1 MVFSMTI
8 IAWTPAMSVGVE
20 ALDTDHKTL
29 ISLINQL
36 ADAIAKGEGHNITA
50 SIINGLVDYTE
61 YHFGREEEM
70 MRVCRYADLNDHV
83 NAHRKIVEM
92 LLHLRDAYGG
102 NASGPIEQ
110 VLLDFM
116 RVWLI
121 DHILG
126 TDMKYVP
133 TMKGREADLAR
144 VDEAYTQRLARVAK
158 DSDADK
164 SML

>member
-1 MVFSMTI
+1 MTV

-20 ALDTDHKTL
+20 ALDTDHKML
-29 ISLINQL
+29 IGLINQL
-36 ADAIAKGEGHNITA
+36 AGAIAKGEGHEIVA
-50 SIINGLVDYTE
+50 SVINGLVDYTE

-70 MRVCRYADLNDHV
+70 MRVCRYPGFTDHV
-83 NAHRKIVEM
+83 GTHRKIVEA
-92 LLHLRDAYGG
+92 LHHLRDAHGG
-102 NASGPIEQ
+102 RASDRIEQ

-116 RVWLI
+116 RVWLV
-121 DHILG
+121 DHILD

-133 TMKGREADLAR
+133 TMKGHEKDLAR

-158 DSDADK
+158 GSDVEK